1 MIMAGDDE
9 KLGGQVLP
17 DIGEMIHGIVGGD
30 EVSVLLLADMLGQ
43 GAAIFEVTPK
53 GPIELASRASLDTGD
68 PRPLSSFLAIGLSS
82 FSKETRIALGFW
94 GHGSGVFGDLDPHE
108 NLIPDAL
115 MELPLGKRITET
127 MFLENYLA
135 EPMPIKSLF
144 TRGMLPDASTGGILT
159 NRELS
164 SALAVAFSRAGRTE
178 PVDMMFFDTCQNG
191 AVEVYAEMRRYC
203 KTFVASCLVVPGMG
217 WNYTWFLQM
226 TRQGLPRTAADW
238 AKHAIAA
245 FDKTYDQSLYPTPVQ
260 LVAIDS
266 NADFLEKLQ
275 VIAQRLKEMDPATRA
290 ELMQCSQHLDAVA
303 HDESVDMCSLILAL
317 KETTTDDA
325 LVAACDDFRKA
336 YSDSVIAISAPAND
350 GKAYHGLSLWCPRM
364 GDAVSVSKYY
374 QNLRFHKET
383 GWFDVIKE
391 MVKDEAPRR
400 ADPIFMILSFQGLE
414 LLEAREVKTT
424 VLDPDDH
431 GMHHLL
437 LSIPEKS
444 KRVSQKVWNFAR
456 VTSGRTRSCQHT
468 QRSWLHVTESRNS
481 ALPSGAT
488 LRIGAPTLAAGS
500 GLGPGVVRQ

>member
-1 MIMAGDDE
+1 
-9 KLGGQVLP
+9 
-17 DIGEMIHGIVGGD
+17 
-30 EVSVLLLADMLGQ
+30 
-43 GAAIFEVTPK
+43 
-53 GPIELASRASLDTGD
+53 
-68 PRPLSSFLAIGLSS
+68 
-82 FSKETRIALGFW
+82 
-94 GHGSGVFGDLDPHE
+94 
-108 NLIPDAL
+108 
-115 MELPLGKRITET
+115 
-127 MFLENYLA
+127 
-135 EPMPIKSLF
+135 
-144 TRGMLPDASTGGILT
+144 
-159 NRELS
+159 
-164 SALAVAFSRAGRTE
+164 
-178 PVDMMFFDTCQNG
+178 
-191 AVEVYAEMRRYC
+191 
-203 KTFVASCLVVPGMG
+203 
-217 WNYTWFLQM
+217 
-226 TRQGLPRTAADW
+226 
-238 AKHAIAA
+238 
-245 FDKTYDQSLYPTPVQ
+245 
-260 LVAIDS
+260 
-266 NADFLEKLQ
+266 
-275 VIAQRLKEMDPATRA
+275 EMDPATRA